1 MEGILSMKKAI
12 QWMIAAG
19 MLSGALFAQNV
30 VGTWQGTLK
39 VNIPNVPATDLRLVV
54 KVSRAAD
61 ESLKATLYSI
71 DQKGV
76 PPLNGEKV
84 AQKGANFKFEIGV
97 LGASYEGNL
106 NADGNSMNGTW
117 VQNGLNLPLNMARA
131 TPETEWTIPDPPPPV
146 VHMSAD
152 ANPSFDAVTIKPS
165 RPNTPG
171 KLFTVR
177 GREVLAINTTLSDI
191 LTLAFSLH
199 PKQIIN
205 APSWMEEDHY
215 DVTGTPDTPG
225 QPNIDQMRVLFQKMV
240 ADRFQLKFHRDKKEL
255 AVYALTVGKGGPKL
269 TKSTADP
276 NNTPSLAFTR
286 LGTLPARNASMA
298 EFAGVMQMAVT
309 DKPIVDQTGLTGKWD
324 FTLNWTPDATQ
335 FIGLGGGNAPP
346 PDPDGPPDLFTA
358 IQQQLGLKL
367 ESTKA
372 PADVFVID
380 KVEKPSEN

>member
-1 MEGILSMKKAI
+1 MKKLAL
-12 QWMIAAG
+12 WMIAAW
-19 MLSGALFAQNV
+19 MFCGALFAQNA

-39 VNIPNVPATDLRLVV
+39 VNVPGAPSTDLRMVV
-54 KVSRAAD
+54 KVERGAD
-61 ESLKATLYSI
+61 EALKATLYSI

-76 PPLNGEKV
+76 PPLKCDKV
-84 AQKGANFKFEIGV
+84 AQKGAGFRFEIEL
-97 LGASYEGNL
+97 LGATYEGSL
-106 NADGNSMNGTW
+106 GADSNSMNGTW
-117 VQNGLNLPLNMARA
+117 AQAGLNLPLNMARA
-131 TPETEWTIPDPPPPV
+131 TPATEWTIPDAPPPV
-146 VHMSAD
+146 VHMSSD
-152 ANPSFDAVTIKPS
+152 ANPSFDVVTIKPS

-205 APSWMEEDHY
+205 APAWMEQDHF

-240 ADRFQLKFHRDKKEL
+240 VDRFQLKFHRDKKEL
-255 AVYALTVGKGGPKL
+255 SVYALTVAKGGPKL

-309 DKPIVDQTGLTGKWD
+309 DKPIVDQTGITGKWD

-335 FIGLGGGNAPP
+335 FIGLGGGTAPP
-346 PDPDGPPDLFTA
+346 PNPDGPPDLFAA

-372 PADVFVID
+372 PTDVFVID